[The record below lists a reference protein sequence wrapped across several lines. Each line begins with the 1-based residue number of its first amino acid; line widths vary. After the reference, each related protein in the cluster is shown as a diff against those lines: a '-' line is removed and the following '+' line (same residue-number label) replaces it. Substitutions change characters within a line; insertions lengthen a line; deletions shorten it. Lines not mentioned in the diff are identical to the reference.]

1 MSTKTSRTD
10 RAPLVFV
17 PLRTDEAASLVT
29 TGTLGGSRVGHR
41 HHAGP
46 V

>member
-29 TGTLGGSRVGHR
+29 TGTLGSRVGHR